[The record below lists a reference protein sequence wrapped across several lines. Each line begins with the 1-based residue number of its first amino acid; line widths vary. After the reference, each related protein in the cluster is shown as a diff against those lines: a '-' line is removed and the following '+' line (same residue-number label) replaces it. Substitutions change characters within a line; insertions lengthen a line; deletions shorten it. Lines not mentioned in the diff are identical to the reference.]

1 MTNLGDENIS
11 FFFNEEKDV
20 DLEQDND
27 YLEILNEIE
36 KINQQIDKKEDN
48 FDNDPMI
55 KVLNYQLNYN
65 VKQLLLICDYY
76 SLSKDL
82 RTNKSNKDEII
93 HVLVIFESDPNNT
106 NIVLKRQTLWFYM
119 SELKNDKFMKKFIM
133 PTFIF

>member
-1 MTNLGDENIS
+1 
-11 FFFNEEKDV
+11 
-20 DLEQDND
+20 
-27 YLEILNEIE
+27 
-36 KINQQIDKKEDN
+36 
-48 FDNDPMI
+48 MI

-76 SLSKDL
+76 GLSKDL